1 VAAGLRVGIVD
12 LTRGELGT
20 RGTAEIRA
28 REAAAA
34 GEVLGVTY
42 RENLG
47 LPDGRLEADETSRR
61 LVIEAVRRSR
71 ARLVV
76 APAPVDL
83 HPDHATTG
91 RIVER
96 VRYLCPMPKYPAE
109 GEAHRPSIWLWTMH
123 HTEVAPAIVVDV
135 SDVFERK
142 LEAVRCFASQL
153 HDPDVREEG
162 PGTGIGRPD
171 FLEALIA
178 RHRHWG
184 SRIGVRYGEPY
195 GHDGPLPV
203 RQLGAF
209 WDGLVR

>member
-1 VAAGLRVGIVD
+1 MTVDALFLAAHPDDVELVSAGLVLRLVAAGLRVGIVD

-123 HTEVAPAIVVDV
+123 HTEVARRSWSTSPTSSSGSSRPCAASPPSFTTRTCARRGRGPASV
-135 SDVFERK
+135 
-142 LEAVRCFASQL
+142 
-153 HDPDVREEG
+153 
-162 PGTGIGRPD
+162 GR
-171 FLEALIA
+171 ISW
-178 RHRHWG
+178 RR
-184 SRIGVRYGEPY
+184 
-195 GHDGPLPV
+195 
-203 RQLGAF
+203 
-209 WDGLVR
+209 